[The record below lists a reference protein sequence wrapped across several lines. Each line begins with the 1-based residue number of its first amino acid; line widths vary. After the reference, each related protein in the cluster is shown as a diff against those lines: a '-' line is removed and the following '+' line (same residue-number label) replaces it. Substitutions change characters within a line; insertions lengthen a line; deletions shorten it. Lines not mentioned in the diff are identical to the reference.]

1 MQYAPVAVDAVVGGQ
16 GGDRAGGS
24 RQEMRVGFAA
34 EAQILVSG
42 KRYMVFP
49 VQLIKNL
56 RKHYRL

>member
-1 MQYAPVAVDAVVGGQ
+1 MRHAPVAVDAVVGGQ

-49 VQLIKNL
+49 VQLIK
-56 RKHYRL
+56 KSE